1 MSNPHTGTLEALQK
15 LIEVV
20 AKLRSP
26 EGGCPW
32 DLEQTPESLIPY
44 IIEES
49 YETVEAIRTGDT
61 KAITEELGDL
71 LLQVVLQAQIFS
83 EYGEFNLAEI
93 ANGISEKLIRRHP
106 HVFGDVT
113 VNSVEEVRQ
122 NWEEIKAA
130 EKSEPALPPLSAKFS
145 RYART
150 FPPLMAGMKISEK
163 AAAVGF
169 EWDNVEGVWAKLHE
183 EIEEFKYAVEHETKE
198 EQQSELGDILFSLI
212 NLGRWHNLDPTAAL
226 QDTNQKFIQRFSQVE
241 SFADRPLTE
250 YSIEELE
257 ELWGKAKKLIAQQ
270 KEMKEKQK

>member
-20 AKLRSP
+20 AQLRSP

-32 DLEQTPESLIPY
+32 DLQQTPESLIPY
-44 IIEES
+44 IIEEA
-49 YETVEAIRTGDT
+49 YETVEAIRSGDT

-83 EYGEFNLAEI
+83 EYGEFSLAEI

-122 NWEEIKAA
+122 NWEEIKAT

-145 RYART
+145 KYART

-183 EIEEFKYAVEHETKE
+183 ELEEFKYAVEHETKE

-212 NLGRWHNLDPTAAL
+212 NLGRWHNLDPTSAL
-226 QDTNQKFIQRFSQVE
+226 QATNQKFIQRFSQVE
-241 SFADRPLTE
+241 NFADRPLTE

-257 ELWGKAKKLIAQQ
+257 ELWGKAKKLIAQE
-270 KEMKEKQK
+270 KEMKQKQG

>member
-1 MSNPHTGTLEALQK
+1 MANPHTGTLEALQK

-20 AKLRSP
+20 AQLRSP
-26 EGGCPW
+26 QGGCPW

-44 IIEES
+44 IIEEA
-49 YETVEAIRTGDT
+49 YETVEAIRSGDK
-61 KAITEELGDL
+61 KAISEELGDL

-83 EYGEFNLAEI
+83 EYGDFTLAEI

-122 NWEEIKAA
+122 NWEEIKAT
-130 EKSEPALPPLSAKFS
+130 ENNEPSLPPLSAKFS
-145 RYART
+145 KYART

-183 EIEEFKYAVEHETKE
+183 ELEEFKYAVEHETKE
-198 EQQSELGDILFSLI
+198 EQESELGDILFSLI
-212 NLGRWHNLDPTAAL
+212 NLGRWHNLDPTSAL
-226 QDTNQKFIQRFSQVE
+226 QATNQKFIQRFSQVE
-241 SFADRPLTE
+241 IFADRPLTE
-250 YSIEELE
+250 YSVEELE
-257 ELWGKAKKLIAQQ
+257 ELWGKAKKLIAKQ
-270 KEMKEKQK
+270 KEIKEKQG

>member
-1 MSNPHTGTLEALQK
+1 MSNSHTGTLEALQK

-20 AKLRSP
+20 AQLRSP
-26 EGGCPW
+26 QGGCPW

-44 IIEES
+44 IIEEA
-49 YETVEAIRTGDT
+49 YETVEAIGSGDT

-83 EYGEFNLAEI
+83 EYGDFTLAEI

-106 HVFGDVT
+106 HVFGEVK

-122 NWEEIKAA
+122 NWEEIKAS
-130 EKSEPALPPLSAKFS
+130 EKGEPALPPLSAKFS

-150 FPPLMAGMKISEK
+150 FPPLIAAFKISEK

-183 EIEEFKYAVEHETKE
+183 EIEEFKYAVEHENKAA
-198 EQQSELGDILFSLI
+198 QQSELGDILFSLI
-212 NLGRWHNLDPTAAL
+212 QLGRWYNIDLSTAL

-241 SFADRPLTE
+241 TFAQKPLTE
-250 YSIEELE
+250 YTVEELD
-257 ELWGKAKKLIAQQ
+257 ELWGKAKKIIAKQ
-270 KEMKEKQK
+270 KEMKEKLL